1 MTRSHSLT
9 LPRRRLDADK
19 LGFFRWGQVGEKV
32 ILTADSGEWQL
43 LTQDDFSQF
52 LAGEL
57 DETHP
62 EHAHLLAKGFIRE
75 GMDLDALSR
84 KIRTRRGFL
93 GNGPHLV
100 CVITTLR
107 CNQSCRYC
115 HASRTSMDK
124 VETDMSLDIA
134 KKSVDHAMQSPSPY
148 LCFEYQGG
156 EPTVN
161 FEVIQFCVEYSREK
175 NKQERKT
182 LDHSVV
188 TNMTYMDE
196 EKAQWLIDHDVL
208 LCTSLD
214 GPAEVHDTN
223 RPWTGGGAAYA
234 DVVKWMKWFN
244 QRYIDMGRD
253 PDLWHI
259 DALTTTTRT
268 SLKHPK
274 AIVDEYVSLGLRNI
288 HIRPLNPFGF
298 ATKTWK
304 AIGYSMEEWLDYY
317 EGILDYIL
325 DLNRDGIQI
334 MEGTAATF
342 LKKLLTSRDP
352 NFVDIRSPVGSGTG
366 QICYGYDGSIFP
378 SDEGRMVHGM
388 GDDIFKL
395 GHVDHTT
402 WEEAANHPT
411 VRAIATA
418 SYLDAIPQCESCW
431 NAPYCGVRPLH
442 NYMQS
447 GDIFGLRPM
456 TPKCTQHMA
465 IVKMLIERMDQD
477 SSGVTEQIF
486 RRWIVDRPR

>member
-1 MTRSHSLT
+1 MIRSHTLSLPKHT
-9 LPRRRLDADK
+9 LDVEK
-19 LGFFRWGQVGEKV
+19 LGYFRWGRVGGKIV
-32 ILTADSGEWQL
+32 ITADTGEWHL
-43 LTQDDFSQF
+43 FTENDFQQF
-52 LAGEL
+52 LSGGLGTDYPDYQAL
-57 DETHP
+57 VS
-62 EHAHLLAKGFIRE
+62 KGFLRD
-75 GMDLDALSR
+75 GMDLDVLSQKLR
-84 KIRTRRGFL
+84 KRRAFL
-93 GNGPHLV
+93 GNGPHLI
-100 CVITTLR
+100 CMITTLR

-161 FEVIQFCVEYSREK
+161 FDVIKFCVEYSREK

-188 TNMTYMDE
+188 SNMTYMTED
-196 EKAQWLIDHDVL
+196 KAEWLLENDIL

-214 GPAEVHDTN
+214 GPAVVHNKN
-223 RPWTGGGAAYA
+223 RPWTGGGAAYE
-234 DVVKWMKWFN
+234 DVVKWMRWFN
-244 QRYIDMGRD
+244 ERYVEMGRD

-259 DALTTTTRT
+259 DALTTTTKL
-268 SLKHPK
+268 SMEHPK
-274 AIVDEYVSLGLRNI
+274 AIVDEYVELGLRNI

-304 AIGYSMEEWLDYY
+304 AIGYSMAEWLQYY
-317 EGILDYIL
+317 ETILDYIL
-325 DLNRDGIQI
+325 ELNRTGVQI

-342 LKKLLTSRDP
+342 LKKLLTDSDP

-388 GDDIFKL
+388 GDDIFKI
-395 GHVDHTT
+395 GHVDHTS
-402 WEEAANHPT
+402 WDDAANHPT
-411 VRAIATA
+411 VRALATA

-447 GDIFGLRPM
+447 GDIFGLRPL
-456 TPKCTQHMA
+456 TPKCHQHMGM
-465 IVKMLIERMDQD
+465 VEMLIRRLDEDAT
-477 SSGVTEQIF
+477 GETEQIF
-486 RRWIVDRPR
+486 RRWIVNRPR